1 MSFAPSLSPRPMA
14 MDARGAPP
22 MLTNA
27 ANALTTMI
35 TGMHTPNPVSA
46 SAPVSGIW
54 PMYMRST
61 TL

>member
-1 MSFAPSLSPRPMA
+1 MA